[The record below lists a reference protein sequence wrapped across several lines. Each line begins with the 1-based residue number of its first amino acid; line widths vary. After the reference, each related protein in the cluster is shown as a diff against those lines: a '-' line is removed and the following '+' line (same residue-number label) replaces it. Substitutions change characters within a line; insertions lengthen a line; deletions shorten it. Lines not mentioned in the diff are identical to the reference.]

1 MQGTSS
7 ARRAASY
14 RTQYIPRMSVAA
26 QRAFHKSIRE
36 RKFAPVYLVQGDDEY
51 LKDDAVRQLIAAA
64 VDPATRDFNLEVRR
78 GGEIDA
84 GVLGSLL
91 DTPPMMAERRVVV
104 IRDLA
109 ALRKDAKAA
118 LDRYLRNPAQDTV
131 LALVTSGDG
140 AKVDK
145 GIAAVAL
152 CVTFDP
158 LSEDRVPK
166 WIEHHVTSELGTT
179 ITAEAIALLHETV
192 GNDLPALCAELD
204 KLASYASGGQ
214 IDEQAVAAVVGVRRG
229 ETMGDLL
236 DAVLERDARKALEL
250 LPHVLTQPKTNA
262 VTVVMALGTQMLA
275 VAWARTLRDRGTPMG
290 QMYNELFELLKQSG
304 GAFTGRS
311 WGDAVKAWTRG
322 IERWTSS
329 ELDAAL
335 ERLLEADAAL
345 KESRLSSDDQLLATL
360 VLALCGA
367 GARRGAAA

>member
-1 MQGTSS
+1 
-7 ARRAASY
+7 
-14 RTQYIPRMSVAA
+14 MSVAA

-36 RKFAPVYLVQGDDEY
+36 RTFAPVYLVQGDDEY
-51 LKDDAVRQLIAAA
+51 LKEDAVRQLIAAA
-64 VDPATRDFNLEVRR
+64 VDPATRDFNLEMRR

-84 GVLGSLL
+84 GALGSLL

-104 IRDLA
+104 IRDFA
-109 ALRKDAKAA
+109 AMKKDAKAT
-118 LDRYLRNPAQDTV
+118 LDRYLENPAPGTV
-131 LALVTSGDG
+131 LALVTAGDG

-145 GIAAVAL
+145 AIAAVAL

-166 WIEHHVTSELGTT
+166 WIEHHVTSDLGTT
-179 ITAEAIALLHETV
+179 ITSGATALLHETV

-204 KLASYASGGQ
+204 KLASYTAGGE
-214 IDEQAVAAVVGVRRG
+214 IDERAVAAVVGVRRG
-229 ETMGDLL
+229 ETLGDLL
-236 DAVLERDARKALEL
+236 DAVLERDAATALEL
-250 LPHVLTQPKTNA
+250 LPHVLTQPKTSA
-262 VTVVMALGTQMLA
+262 VTVVMALGTQTLA
-275 VAWARTLRDRGTPMG
+275 VAWARALRDRGTPMSQLYG
-290 QMYNELFELLKQSG
+290 ELFDLLKQSG

-311 WGDAVKAWTRG
+311 WGDAVKAWTRAV
-322 IERWTSS
+322 ERWTSP

-367 GARRGAAA
+367 GSAARGAAA